1 MAKSD
6 YMIIFDLDDTL
17 YKEIDFLHSAYR
29 EIAAELQNEFFLT
42 GVYDYMLSLY
52 KQKVDVF
59 GEVIRHFHLPLQKD
73 ELLQCYRNHKPHI
86 VLSDETRQ
94 LLGQLS
100 SLYPIGLITDGRSI
114 TQRNKIEAL
123 GLMPY
128 LCSEKHIIISEEF
141 HSAKPSERNY
151 RYFQDL
157 YPEKQF
163 IYVGDNVEKDFIAPN
178 HLDWNTICLLDDGR
192 NIHPQSFEKPKEY
205 LPRFKVRSIGDI
217 GQCFS

>member
-178 HLDWNTICLLDDGR
+178 HLGWNTICLLDDGR
-192 NIHPQSFEKPKEY
+192 NIHPPCPGLLLHSDTYCRNMPY
-205 LPRFKVRSIGDI
+205 R
-217 GQCFS
+217 